1 MDFALSNHSK
11 LSSPHQNFGR
21 PRARIVV
28 RGLHKSI
35 GPGRAYRQDLA
46 RSRIGHFPLT
56 RQEIARLANRSDDIG
71 EDSWAVRSHNRYDL
85 VMRLVKRGANQVVHR
100 RVDDDELFLAA
111 PLAVKDRR
119 EQNARR
125 AHDRA
130 ARFEHQ
136 LEVLAAQ
143 SLGEPVEVARG
154 VLGEDLFAHDV
165 AIRQPLPTGRKDWT
179 RLGGYLHADWH
190 HFTVTPFLGGKHYPM
205 AVQSAWCISE
215 FTRENGA
222 TLIWPGSHLSL
233 EVPPEQPETLPPG
246 YLYTEAP
253 AGSVILWDSALWH
266 TSGTNCGSGPRY
278 SLVFYFHRWWLK
290 GFNDSYRLVPEQAR
304 AAMTPEERR
313 LWGLEAAVPPNT
325 HFRGMSAQQI
335 AALTAEEKAVL
346 NIAAF

>member
-1 MDFALSNHSK
+1 MTATDRERH
-11 LSSPHQNFGR
+11 
-21 PRARIVV
+21 
-28 RGLHKSI
+28 
-35 GPGRAYRQDLA
+35 
-46 RSRIGHFPLT
+46 T
-56 RQEIARLANRSDDIG
+56 RQLEQEGYTILPEVLSRAEIERTTSAI
-71 EDSWAVRSHNRYDL
+71 
-85 VMRLVKRGANQVVHR
+85 
-100 RVDDDELFLAA
+100 DETLAA
-111 PLAVKDRR
+111 EAEISRKYGL
-119 EQNARR
+119 QNENLQMAYN
-125 AHDRA
+125 
-130 ARFEHQ
+130 
-136 LEVLAAQ
+136 AQ
-143 SLGEPVEVARG
+143 GKHPHFYGLLVRNTEPVEVARG

-165 AIRQPLPTGRKDWT
+165 AIRKPLPTGRKDWT

>member
-1 MDFALSNHSK
+1 MTAADRERH
-11 LSSPHQNFGR
+11 
-21 PRARIVV
+21 
-28 RGLHKSI
+28 
-35 GPGRAYRQDLA
+35 
-46 RSRIGHFPLT
+46 T
-56 RQEIARLANRSDDIG
+56 RQLEQEGYTILPEVLSRSEIERTRSAIDETLAAEAEIARRYGLQNENLQMAYNAQG
-71 EDSWAVRSHNRYDL
+71 KHPHFYGLLVRN
-85 VMRLVKRGANQVVHR
+85 
-100 RVDDDELFLAA
+100 
-111 PLAVKDRR
+111 P
-119 EQNARR
+119 
-125 AHDRA
+125 
-130 ARFEHQ
+130 
-136 LEVLAAQ
+136 
-143 SLGEPVEVARG
+143 EPVEVARG

-165 AIRQPLPTGRKDWT
+165 AIRKPLPTGKKDWT

-215 FTRENGA
+215 FTVENGA
-222 TLIWPGSHLSL
+222 TLIWPRSHLSL

-246 YLYTEAP
+246 YRYTEAP

-266 TSGTNCGSGPRY
+266 TSGTNCGTGPRY

-290 GFNDSYRLVPEQAR
+290 GFNDSYRLVPAQAR

-335 AALTAEEKAVL
+335 AALTPEEKAVL